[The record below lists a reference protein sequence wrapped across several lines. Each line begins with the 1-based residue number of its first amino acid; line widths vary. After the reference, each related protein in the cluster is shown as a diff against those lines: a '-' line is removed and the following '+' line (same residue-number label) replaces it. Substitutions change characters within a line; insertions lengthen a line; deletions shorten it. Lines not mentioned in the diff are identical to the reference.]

1 MKIFKHYLFIAAALI
16 TMISFTSC
24 DDKDEIVDNLV
35 GAYGKVWEGDL
46 GALSDNDYPLISR
59 LTFRENGKG
68 REELYYMDNG
78 EFYNEYNFNWEFN
91 WDNSILIFYRN
102 GDNAYISNYI
112 ISETYFKGYW
122 SFNDSPTIPF
132 ELRAR

>member
-46 GALSDNDYPLISR
+46 GALSDNNYPLISR

-78 EFYNEYNFNWEFN
+78 EFYDEYNFNWEFN

-122 SFNDSPTIPF
+122 SFNDAPEIPF